1 MGDIRKLNTLYGCEA
16 PTKPQVVQCVDV
28 YTNGWCYTWGRRG
41 GCQRYK
47 VFMKDYC
54 PKTCGMCADLEGG
67 TGAVIIQSKCED
79 KDVRCPGWASYV
91 NYKCSKFLGD
101 NCPKSCR
108 KCTGASYG
116 ETSNHNQQAIVID
129 GGRPSIVIEGG
140 HGWQLGGGNG
150 CDR

>member
-1 MGDIRKLNTLYGCEA
+1 
-16 PTKPQVVQCVDV
+16 
-28 YTNGWCYTWGRRG
+28 
-41 GCQRYK
+41 
-47 VFMKDYC
+47 MKDYC

-108 KCTGASYG
+108 KCTSASYG

-150 CDR
+150 CDRMLPFSLHITYSLCAFFIAILGKIVILL